1 MSRQTTL
8 LALLLAGLMSLALF
22 MISYQ
27 VQDLESQ
34 LDAINRDIARDS
46 RAMHVL
52 QAEWAHLND
61 PERLRVLADRY
72 LGLAP
77 VATSQLGRVEDIPLK
92 PLMQASEPLGGDQP
106 QAAPAPGRAVPA
118 AEEDPMAAI
127 RRALALQAR
136 VAGGAQ

>member
-77 VATSQLGRVEDIPLK
+77 VATSQLGRVDDIPLK
-92 PLMQASEPLGGDQP
+92 PLMQASDAGGAAPQP
-106 QAAPAPGRAVPA
+106 APAPGLAAPA
-118 AEEDPMAAI
+118 ADEDPMAAI

-136 VAGGAQ
+136 AAGGAQ

>member
-92 PLMQASEPLGGDQP
+92 PLMQASDPAATG
-106 QAAPAPGRAVPA
+106 AAPQPAPALPLVAP
-118 AEEDPMAAI
+118 EEDPMAAI

-136 VAGGAQ
+136 AAGGAQ

>member
-1 MSRQTTL
+1 MSKQTTL

-46 RAMHVL
+46 RTVHVL

-77 VATSQLGRVEDIPLK
+77 VATSQLGRVEDIPMK
-92 PLMQASEPLGGDQP
+92 PLVQASEPAGSSASEGTRGP
-106 QAAPAPGRAVPA
+106 TAPSAVP
-118 AEEDPMAAI
+118 EEDPMAAI
-127 RRALALQAR
+127 RRALGMQVRA
-136 VAGGAQ
+136 AGGAQ